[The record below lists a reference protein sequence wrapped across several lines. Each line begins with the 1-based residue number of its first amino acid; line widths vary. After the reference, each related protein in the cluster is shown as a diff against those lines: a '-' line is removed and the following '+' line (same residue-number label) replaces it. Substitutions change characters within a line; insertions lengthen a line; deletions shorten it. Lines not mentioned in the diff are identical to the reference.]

1 MNKKELEDY
10 INKNSRTIEIFSEK
24 ALEYQTDK
32 NKGRPIK
39 KRWDEVKIGHAVDG
53 MINTFIENIHDKI
66 KAQIKKNEIEPQR
79 PWIDFITKNN
89 VLDELEES
97 VIEMEFE

>member
-1 MNKKELEDY
+1 MNKKELEEY
-10 INKNSRTIEIFSEK
+10 INKNSQTIEIFSEK
-24 ALEYQTDK
+24 ALEYQTGK
-32 NKGRPIK
+32 NNDRPKK

-53 MINTFIENIHDKI
+53 MSSTFMENIHDKI
-66 KAQIKKNEIEPQR
+66 KVQVKKNEFDPQR
-79 PWIDFITKNN
+79 PWIDFITKND

>member
-1 MNKKELEDY
+1 MNKKELEQY
-10 INKNSRTIEIFSEK
+10 INNNSRTIEIFSEK
-24 ALEYQTDK
+24 ALEYQTSK
-32 NKGRPIK
+32 NTNRPKK

-53 MINTFIENIHDKI
+53 MINTFVENVHDKI
-66 KAQIKKNEIEPQR
+66 KTQVKKNEFEPQR
-79 PWIDFITKNN
+79 PWIDFIAKNN